1 LSTQPLE
8 PGDNPLSPEQAEKS
22 KGMIGAW
29 QRILRWARQHGTKVA
44 FGTDLLFSPEQTPLA
59 ERHADPAGRDLQHD
73 EGSKDRYM
81 GQLFALSGA
90 RNPYED
96 AKLGEGAWADMLL
109 VNGDPTQ
116 DINVLKDYER
126 NFAVIIK
133 DGKIYK
139 NLLD

>member
-1 LSTQPLE
+1 
-8 PGDNPLSPEQAEKS
+8 
-22 KGMIGAW
+22 
-29 QRILRWARQHGTKVA
+29 
-44 FGTDLLFSPEQTPLA
+44 
-59 ERHADPAGRDLQHD
+59 
-73 EGSKDRYM
+73 M

-90 RNPYED
+90 RNPYQD
-96 AKLGEGAWADMLL
+96 AKLDVLQEGAWADMLL